1 MIFAGWNISKK
12 ITLLLQ
18 LSQILYI
25 SMLFFIFTILS
36 DIIYFKIWNLTT
48 PSSAPLSFT
57 LSWVATC
64 RAYAICNVNDAKSFA
79 FGGNLDKGVIHNYNG
94 MPTLYNRTKELRS
107 YGDKH
112 IILMTQMT
120 GTNFLAIANKNTTGT
135 SIYIYDYAS
144 C

>member
-1 MIFAGWNISKK
+1 
-12 ITLLLQ
+12 
-18 LSQILYI
+18 
-25 SMLFFIFTILS
+25 
-36 DIIYFKIWNLTT
+36 
-48 PSSAPLSFT
+48 
-57 LSWVATC
+57 
-64 RAYAICNVNDAKSFA
+64 
-79 FGGNLDKGVIHNYNG
+79 